1 MIMLDEHDLKEC
13 SKKNLRS
20 SINVVLQN
28 PYINEN
34 ATIKSNLLGIEESV
48 AYTDEELQ
56 QVLVKSS
63 LSDINLDDKASKLS
77 GGQVQ
82 LLAIA

>member
-1 MIMLDEHDLKEC
+1 MIMLDGHDLKEC